1 MTRFEYKTVAIPMK
15 QKNRFSMFTFDKEAL
30 DERLRKLGEQGWEM
44 ISTVDRHVS
53 GSMMESL
60 MVFKR
65 KVG

>member
-15 QKNRFSMFTFDKEAL
+15 RKSRFSMYEFDKEKL
-30 DERLRKLGEQGWEM
+30 DETLRKLGEQGWEM
-44 ISTVDRHVS
+44 VTTVDRNMS

>member
-15 QKNRFSMFTFDKEAL
+15 RKNRFSMYEFDKEVL
-30 DERLRKLGEQGWEM
+30 NETLRKLGEQGWEM
-44 ISTVDRHVS
+44 VTTLDRNMS